1 LSALSRVRRGMPLG
15 PCHVEN
21 SSTTPTAMVTA
32 DVSLAIGERKLQAKF
47 SVPAGPTRL
56 IDLLPLAQN
65 LANAIVSAA
74 EEDATLQGETI
85 SCKKGCG
92 ACCRQ
97 LVPISQVEARR
108 IRDLVEEM
116 PEPRRTQ
123 VRARFAIAR
132 QRLE

>member
-1 LSALSRVRRGMPLG
+1 M
-15 PCHVEN
+15 
-21 SSTTPTAMVTA
+21 
-32 DVSLAIGERKLQAKF
+32 

-56 IDLLPLAQN
+56 VELLPLVQH
-65 LANAIVSAA
+65 LANTVVAA
-74 EEDATLQGETI
+74 AVEDVVEQGESI

-116 PEPRRTQ
+116 PELLAQPNSCPFRCR
-123 VRARFAIAR
+123 VRAAKGVWSV
-132 QRLE
+132 